1 MLVCSASLAMPRLA
15 TALHPPRRP
24 PRGTPRPV
32 TRSSQAGAG
41 ALAPPSPTSCALLIS
56 SFRNDE
62 AACSQ
67 AGGDDPRKGRDR
79 GATPITAPPL
89 GPPTPERRAPLG
101 GTTPRPEPRIRPSAS
116 ICGIRLDRA
125 RRSSRRRGP
134 CAAWRRAG
142 GPSFRCRVWIAG
154 PARGPGGGPPSF
166 LPGLCP
172 GAVRV
177 ASPAPA
183 PPRTASAHRGGRPSG
198 APGEVGAWREGAA
211 LCVPC
216 VDTHGCPEQ

>member
-1 MLVCSASLAMPRLA
+1 MLVCSASLATSRLA

-32 TRSSQAGAG
+32 TQSSQAGAG

-101 GTTPRPEPRIRPSAS
+101 GT
-116 ICGIRLDRA
+116 
-125 RRSSRRRGP
+125 
-134 CAAWRRAG
+134 
-142 GPSFRCRVWIAG
+142 
-154 PARGPGGGPPSF
+154 
-166 LPGLCP
+166 
-172 GAVRV
+172 
-177 ASPAPA
+177 A
-183 PPRTASAHRGGRPSG
+183 PPPRASHKTVSEYLWNSAG
-198 APGEVGAWREGAA
+198 
-211 LCVPC
+211 
-216 VDTHGCPEQ
+216 

>member
-1 MLVCSASLAMPRLA
+1 MLVCSASLSTSRLA

-32 TRSSQAGAG
+32 TQSSQAGAG

-101 GTTPRPEPRIRPSAS
+101 GTAPPPEPHVRPSAS
-116 ICGIRLDRA
+116 ICGIRLDRVA
-125 RRSSRRRGP
+125 
-134 CAAWRRAG
+134 
-142 GPSFRCRVWIAG
+142 AG
-154 PARGPGGGPPSF
+154 PARLGGVRGGPHSDAAS
-166 LPGLCP
+166 GLRVLLVAQA
-172 GAVRV
+172 AVRPPF
-177 ASPAPA
+177 SQDCAPGQSGSRLWP
-183 PPRTASAHRGGRPSG
+183 PPRPAQQART
-198 APGEVGAWREGAA
+198 GEVGPAA
-211 LCVPC
+211 RP
-216 VDTHGCPEQ
+216 GR